1 MRILTGLV
9 TLAALGA
16 TAAAA
21 QPGRLTDVAYMQAAR
36 CVGLASSGNLGTTD
50 AKSMAS
56 WLDSQASGRDPVV
69 LDKADE
75 MRGKA
80 KREADHADQFAKA
93 KLTAELSGS
102 CATLKG

>member
-36 CVGLASSGNLGTTD
+36 CVGLASSGNLGAD
-50 AKSMAS
+50 GKSMAS
-56 WLDSQASGRDPVV
+56 WFDSQASGRDPVV

-75 MRGKA
+75 MRSKA

-93 KLTAELSGS
+93 KLSAELSGS

>member
-36 CVGLASSGNLGTTD
+36 CVGLAN
-50 AKSMAS
+50 
-56 WLDSQASGRDPVV
+56 
-69 LDKADE
+69 
-75 MRGKA
+75 
-80 KREADHADQFAKA
+80 
-93 KLTAELSGS
+93 
-102 CATLKG
+102 